1 MPARTSTLEQ
11 ADRQEFNREG
21 HEVWQVIMAYYNPV
35 ALFALRE
42 RERERERDELWHIT
56 CLLFST
62 CKLVTLF
69 IIMLSPPP
77 PQEWITRLCS
87 LPWRRCVM
95 RAWTRCVP
103 LQTCRTQR
111 RPSGWSPPLCR
122 SRSTAALCS
131 LWWRASPPSSTATT
145 LSRRRPPMATGR

>member
-42 RERERERDELWHIT
+42 RERERERERDELWHIT

-69 IIMLSPPP
+69 IIIHYHHITSVADWTTCVGVG
-77 PQEWITRLCS
+77 WIYL
-87 LPWRRCVM
+87 
-95 RAWTRCVP
+95 
-103 LQTCRTQR
+103 
-111 RPSGWSPPLCR
+111 
-122 SRSTAALCS
+122 
-131 LWWRASPPSSTATT
+131 
-145 LSRRRPPMATGR
+145 